1 MAKDSRDI
9 IGPYQDESAPWG
21 FMFNGQVL
29 SPSRGVTP
37 NWVMLTHNGDPEEME
52 MKEVSLYVAGIIS

>member
-1 MAKDSRDI
+1 MPNDKRDI

-21 FMFNGQVL
+21 FMFHGQVL
-29 SPSRGVTP
+29 SPSSGPSP
-37 NWVMLTHNGDPEEME
+37 NWVMLTPNGDPEELN